1 MRKMLEGRVVIV
13 LGAGPSL
20 GHATAMMC
28 TEEGASVVLAARSK
42 SVVDE
47 MAAEVEAKGGSALP
61 VVCDMSRMADC
72 EALVAA
78 AFERYGRVDGLV
90 AIGYKPADNKTIL
103 DVDDGF
109 ENWKSIVDTNLFGTL
124 QVIKPLVA
132 QMSTQKQGGSIVII
146 NSMNSHNP
154 WPRGLPY
161 AASKAGLASATRTL
175 AIEFGRKQIRVNSL
189 HCGAIVNDALWV
201 SLNDLAQSRGTTKE
215 EEYQR
220 IADMGALGWLPT
232 PEEYAGSILYLLS
245 DLSKPVTGISL
256 HVNAG
261 RYMD

>member
-1 MRKMLEGRVVIV
+1 MRRMLEGRTIVV

-20 GHATAMMC
+20 GQATAMMC
-28 TEEGASVVLAARSK
+28 TEEGASVVLAARSRDT
-42 SVVDE
+42 VDSL
-47 MAAEVEAKGGSALP
+47 AAEVEAKGGSALP
-61 VVCDMSRMADC
+61 VVTDMTDIRSC

-78 AFERYGRVDGLV
+78 GVERYGRIDGLV

-103 DVDDGF
+103 DVDDDF
-109 ENWKSIVDTNLFGTL
+109 ANWKAIVDTNLFGTL

-132 QMSTQKQGGSIVII
+132 QMTGQPQGGSIVII

-175 AIEFGRKQIRVNSL
+175 AIEFGRQQVRINSL

-201 SLNDLAQSRGTTKE
+201 SLENLARSRGTTKE
-215 EEYQR
+215 EEYRR

-232 PEEYAGSILYLLS
+232 PEQYMGSVLYLLS
-245 DLSKPVTGISL
+245 DLSAPVTGISL

-261 RYMD
+261 RYMG

>member
-1 MRKMLEGRVVIV
+1 MRRMLEGRTIIV
-13 LGAGPSL
+13 LGTGPSL
-20 GHATAMMC
+20 GNATAMMC

-42 SVVDE
+42 ETLDSL
-47 MAAEVEAKGGSALP
+47 AAEVEAKGGSARP
-61 VVCDMSRMADC
+61 VVTAMTKREDC
-72 EALVAA
+72 EAMVAA
-78 AFERYGRVDGLV
+78 AVARFGRVDGLV
-90 AIGYKPADNKTIL
+90 AIGYRPADNKTIT
-103 DVDDGF
+103 DVDDDF
-109 ENWKSIVDTNLFGTL
+109 AEWKAIVDTNVFGTL

-132 QMSTQKQGGSIVII
+132 QMKRQEQGGSIVII

-175 AIEFGRKQIRVNSL
+175 ATEYGRDQIRVNSL
-189 HCGAIVNDALWV
+189 HCGAIVNEALWV
-201 SLNDLAQSRGTTKE
+201 SLENLAKANGTTKQ

-232 PEEYAGSILYLLS
+232 PEEYMGSVLYLLS
-245 DLSKPVTGISL
+245 DMSKPVTGISL

-261 RYMD
+261 RFMN